1 MDTMKRKHQ
10 GLFPVL
16 NDGGREPSV
25 TVNEISSE
33 ARERA
38 TAYTA
43 RRGYDIV
50 HFLRAVWSIVLQQF
64 LETDL
69 VCFVFF
75 DHSGVQVCEVPVS
88 REEPIPN
95 LLERIAELRPLPSAL
110 CEKTRM
116 NTGLLIGDTSLEVNR
131 TAVLDTFRRIQKD
144 NQPCDCLLVLEGE
157 PPHRLVLVATTT
169 LLSSD
174 QATAVASTVSQVMV
188 EMSAEDN
195 SRTVGDL
202 SLLSEH
208 NQQCLVRWNNFQA
221 PSTNTDSSILDTIR
235 AKALS
240 QPEAT
245 AIHSPDVIMTY
256 HELDT
261 ISNKLAVHL
270 RLLGVRP
277 DILVP
282 FLFQRCHWV
291 IVVQLA
297 VLKAG
302 GAFVPLE
309 PAHPN
314 ARLAE
319 ITKRT
324 NCGFLLTSDANAGR
338 AALLAEKVVC
348 INHSLM
354 SSLPTD
360 FTTYR
365 LVPLSSPSSPAYVLF
380 TSGSTGQPKGCVVDC
395 RAMAQIPNQA
405 VVQSM
410 GLSSSTR
417 VLQFASY
424 TFAIS
429 IFEIY
434 YALSS
439 GATICMPTD
448 HDRINSLATVMD
460 EMKIT
465 WACMTP
471 SLLRTLDPERSPAT
485 LKRVFLGGEPVV
497 KGEFEAWAAIVDLV
511 YVYGA
516 SEVSGAIG
524 FTDHQCD
531 GNDIAYRAFPGMRF
545 WISDA
550 LDYHKLAP
558 VGVTGELILE
568 GPALAQRYLDDVQS
582 TLTAFI
588 DPPLW
593 RQSLGLPTV
602 GAASRMY
609 KTGDLFRYAHDGS
622 VIHVGRKGTQVKI
635 RGKRLDLGEVEFHVS
650 KCCPNVAR
658 VIAETAAPLDA
669 NGVPALVLFL
679 YYSADDAGERN
690 EETTPQTLF
699 AAASERFQSIVQST
713 QTKLEQTLPDHMLPS
728 FYLPLASI
736 PMTVTGKVDR
746 RALRESVQKCTRRE
760 LEAYQPTGVVELVPP
775 ETVLEKALHAVFAQ
789 VLRIDGAT
797 FGVHH
802 SFIRLGG
809 DSLAAMRAV
818 GLLTTK
824 EYNVTVADILGQPTR
839 ASAAASAP
847 PPFSL
852 LAGGHDETVASAA
865 QQCGMSISAIEDC
878 YPCTA
883 LQQGLMISTMRVPGR
898 YIARCVFDLARGLDL
913 ERLKAAWQQT
923 VDANVILR
931 TRIVRRAS
939 GDLIQAVLGR
949 QVSAIQWQS
958 YPTVGAYKM
967 EDAVIP
973 MQPGDALAR
982 FALIGDTFSG
992 WSLGLTLHHAIFDA
1006 HSLGLLLEQTQ
1017 QAYYGASL
1025 DPNLFSP
1032 FIEMVQKQD
1041 GASEREFWTATF
1053 ADIHAPVFPSLPHDR
1068 AVPRASTHLERTIP
1082 LLSRT
1087 GSGITLSNVARL
1099 AWAIVVSA
1107 HTDSEDVVFGV
1118 TVNGRA
1124 TATAGAQD
1132 MTGPT
1137 IATVPFPVRCQKQ
1150 KKVADVLE
1158 AVQSLAISM
1167 MAFEQTGLQKIRQM
1181 SPQAA
1186 AACDFQSQLIFQR
1199 PAALDPSHQDD
1210 APPIMVG
1217 KTALQGLEDF
1227 SVFIDY
1233 VIGLVCTPS
1242 AGNESLHISAYFDR
1256 EILPGYMAERMMGQF
1271 ANVLQQLCAGQHDR
1285 VVGELEL
1292 VSVEDRKLLT
1302 QWNGVCLPVEISR
1315 TLHDVVLQNA
1325 QKEPLMPAVSS
1336 WDRGLTY
1343 RELDV
1348 LSATI
1353 AQTIIMQ
1360 AGVKER
1366 DRVALCFEK
1375 SVWPVL
1381 SMLAVLRAGATAVN
1395 IDPTLPPARISAI
1408 LEVSNPSLILASSEM
1423 GPMMRD
1429 LQTGLPVIEISQT
1442 SVPMTTT
1449 TTEEAAQIQW
1459 PTVQPNDVAFILFT
1473 SGSTGTPKGIVIEH
1487 RHFTT
1492 AFHHHRDALYAHP
1505 GMRALH
1511 FCSYAWDVSLQE
1523 IFFTWVH
1530 GGCLCIPSEEQRL
1543 SNLAGFIR
1551 EHQVNWAIMTP
1562 SASTILRPQSV
1573 PGLETLVLAGEPIP
1587 LELMEL
1593 WSSRLRLLNGY
1604 GPAEAFTCAFNRI
1617 EPGSHHPGLFGPMC
1631 GVVGWVTVPDN
1642 VDRLAAL
1649 GAVGELLIEGPTV
1662 TRGYLDLP
1670 ELSREAFIDAPEWL
1684 RKIRPGVKPGRLFR
1698 SGDLVRVAEGGCFQY
1713 LGRKDTQVKVRGQ
1726 RVVLTDVEHQV
1737 RLHFV
1742 GAQQVV
1748 AEVVQPQGSAAV
1760 MLVAFVYTAPVQG
1773 HEEKTQL
1780 LLREPDENF
1789 LQACAAAVA
1798 RLEGVLPAHMIPTAM
1813 CPLYRV
1819 PYGATSKIDRRQL
1832 RQAAERL
1839 TPEQL
1844 QSYTTGVAD
1853 TCNNVSKDPP
1863 VSAAEKTWQA
1873 LWARVLGVPTQRIG
1887 RDDLFFRL
1895 GGDSLSVIRLL
1906 DLAGQEGLPHLTFQD
1921 VLQNPRLREIAAL
1934 SETRD
1939 SSRGS
1944 DDNDDGPAPFAL
1956 VKDADALLR
1965 VASEQCET
1973 PIETIEDIYPC
1984 TPLQANLIAATVHQR
1999 GAYVRLNAYTLVP
2012 DIDIERL
2019 QQAWAVTA
2027 KCNPILRTRI
2037 FQTPDG
2043 SSYQAVLN
2051 SPLNWSHHETP
2062 DDVFASQPVMGLG
2075 TPLAHLMLSPGHL
2088 HLVIHHALYDGWSLS
2103 LLVAEVDKAY
2113 LGLPLLPAAKF
2124 NNFIAHVE
2132 SSMQSAGAFWK
2143 QELKDSP
2150 SVHFPALPSL
2160 THRPQPRISMSR
2172 IIDLPDN
2179 PTQSNVTVASK
2190 IKLAWAL
2197 VSRAYTNNS
2206 DTVTGFVSS
2215 GRTAPVAGIVKVP
2228 GPTIASVPLRIRLGA
2243 TQRVCEALEAVQA
2256 QFVKQTQYEHLG
2268 LQNISQQSEGGA
2280 AACQFQ
2286 TLIAVE
2292 AKEHEV
2298 QGAGERHT
2306 WFCGEK
2312 VLSDINKFSSHALM
2326 LQCQTRP
2333 GGGAIEVTAT
2343 FDPEVLASEQMHR
2356 VLAQLDH
2363 FLVQIQ
2369 AVSEASATTIA
2380 DLDILS
2386 DEDLQQLLRWNALPL
2401 PPTPW
2406 GCNRCVHDL
2415 VHDACQRRP
2424 AAVAIEAWDGQFT
2437 YQQIDDHVADLA
2449 HRIQTLGVVRPDTFV
2464 GLYMEK
2470 SRWTVV
2476 AQLAVLRAGGAFT
2489 MLEPSQPLQRLREL
2503 CAITQLPLILTTE
2516 DQQEA
2521 VAGLFSLPVLGV
2533 GNTLLKQR
2541 PLCLETGCTR
2551 VKPSNAMYTIA
2562 TSGTTGKPKVAVIE
2576 HGCFIANIQPII
2588 DAVGINAD
2596 SRVLQFAGY
2605 GFDAMLIEHMI
2616 TLLVGGCICIPS
2628 GFDRDNRLAEVITEM
2643 GANWAMLT
2651 ASVIQ
2656 LLTPTNVP
2664 TLTTLVQA
2672 GEPMQQSIVDRWASH
2687 VRLMNAYGPSECTIL
2702 SCVQNCIPPGA
2713 APYDIGYATGGV
2725 TWVVDPDTLDPVPIG
2740 AEGELII
2747 EGDIVGRG
2755 YLNDLER
2762 TAAAFI
2768 PCPHWLADLRRSSNA
2783 NGTEPG
2789 PGTQLHRVYRT
2800 GDLVRYTPRGSIA
2813 YIRRKDSQ
2821 IKLRGQRLELTEV
2834 EHHVQQTFPGA
2845 LQVVAAVSTLGGTGN
2860 AVLFALVLCAP
2871 DAAQRSA
2878 ATDTDRTDIL
2888 LPASNP
2894 DFHKAVE
2901 TTELA
2906 LVERVPAYMVPSIF
2920 IPLSRVP
2927 RDNNGKVDRR
2937 LINARLSS
2945 LSRKEADGYSPS
2957 SSAASTIVAPQN
2969 KLQHD
2974 IRAIWAGVL
2983 GMADEDIGIHNSF
2996 FRIGGDS
3003 ITSMQVVARCRSAG
3017 IDITMRDVF
3026 KHRTISQLA
3035 LHATRKDDGEKRALP
3050 SEEEADVGLDH
3061 AVSLS
3066 PIQQMYFDY
3075 ALENPNHFSQSVFLH
3090 LEGPGVG
3097 GAESMARA
3105 LAVIVETHP
3114 MLRARFEKSSDGT
3127 WRQRVTGNADQ
3138 SNYRYYHHGVTSQE
3152 QIKSIC
3158 SASQQALDIRHG
3170 PLLII
3175 DQFERDDATKW
3186 LFLVAHHLVIDL
3198 VSWRVVLADLEQ
3210 LLTTGERPKVP
3221 PTSFLR
3227 WCQLQADY
3235 AARLSAPHQV
3245 EEDQETD
3252 ISAYWGKG
3260 VTRNTHRDVDRYA
3273 LILDKQ
3279 TSELLLT
3286 KANIALNT
3294 QPVEIVQ
3301 AALLHSFVHLFP
3313 DRPAPIIFSEG
3324 HGREPW
3330 DATID
3335 ITRTVGWFTTICPA
3349 QVSLDAS
3356 EDFVTA
3362 LRRTKDARRR
3372 SPANGW
3378 EHFTARYLHPQ
3389 GPKTMKGMEIL
3400 FNYQGRYQQLER
3412 PDAMLKID
3420 MANQFTAGDVAP
3432 DMQRFAPIE
3441 VSAQVAD
3448 DCLRVEFQFNRH
3460 MRHQDRL
3467 YQWGPVCE
3475 RSLRQAAAQ
3484 LTGMSGHIQT
3494 VSDFPL
3500 GSSHVT
3506 SDLLDETLRTMR
3518 TRLANGRQLI
3528 VQDVYPCTPI
3538 QQGMLMGY
3546 TRTPWHYEQVLTWRV
3561 VGASLRDVARLQA
3574 AWQHVVNAHPALR
3587 TVFLQTSDGHIEQLV
3602 LQDYTPVVRIHQDS
3616 SHQSHAPEPE
3626 PVSLDALKPLHELH
3640 VHTSSTSGDVVLR
3653 LHINHALVD
3662 GTSTKILR
3670 RDLVCAYEGQ
3680 PLPTMML
3687 ESQSYRDY
3695 VEYMLTQAASLKSH
3709 QYWQSH
3715 LQGALP
3721 CLVPSLQGHD
3731 GSNDLPQRVSTIR
3744 SFTMELGPTE
3754 ALDTF
3759 CEVHELALT
3768 VLFHVAWALVV
3779 KQYTASEDVCFGYI
3793 ASARHA
3799 PVQGIDDMVG
3809 PLINMLVGRIDMPAG
3824 MTLLSVLQQYNRTY
3838 LHSLEHQH
3846 QPLAEALNAIGSTS
3860 GKLFNT
3866 LLTVQYQQDPR
3877 KDAAGDPSG
3886 IVLLDEDMEDKSEYP
3901 VTLNVAVFPDRVELL
3916 FSHHTAHMSDWYAAR
3931 MARCFRH
3938 ALAEVLT
3945 HPSLPVGEIQVV
3957 DDSQRQQILQ
3967 RNEPLADPVNTCVHH
3982 IIHQRCL
3989 DFPASAAVCSWDGE
4003 FTYEELDTVSS
4014 ALAEELIDYSIG
4026 VDMTIPVLLE
4036 KSRWVPV
4043 AVLGILKTGASFVLM
4058 DASHPEARLRGLCED
4073 VQAPLILASRGTFSK
4088 ASNLAPHVVC
4098 LGERLLG
4105 EIACPHPAR
4114 WTRVPVCASNAA
4126 YTVFTS
4132 GSTGK
4137 PKGAILDHSCLAT
4150 AAKHLHS
4157 CMYMNSASRVLQFS
4171 SHAWDIAVADI
4182 VLTLLAGGCV
4192 CIPSEEERTGDI
4204 AAAVNRM
4211 RVNWAILTPT
4221 VSRLVKPGDLKHL
4234 QTLVLAGEPLSPS
4247 DLAIWHDKVQL
4258 ISAYGPAEC
4267 CPISTVS
4274 EPLTASSNP
4283 RDIGRPPANVAW
4295 IVDRDNHARLVPE
4308 GVVGELLLEGP
4319 TVGRGYVNNAQQ
4331 TAAAFID
4338 PPLWLRGLRHGQSS
4352 TRLYKTG
4359 DLARF
4364 TPDGRL
4370 IFVGRKDNQI
4380 KIRGQRLELG
4390 EVEAQAGIAFL
4401 NRDVT
4406 VELVGQADDAFLVAF
4421 VHPMADDHE
4430 SPAAGTG
4437 SLLRQPHSQQ
4447 FQESVRAAISTLRE
4461 ALPSYMVP
4469 TAFLPLA
4476 WVPKS
4481 PTGKTD
4487 RKRLIELAASLSQ
4500 SELDVYSGTNAT
4512 RRTPSTPLEA
4522 QLQDLVARVLKR
4534 SPGSIALD
4542 EDLFHIGLDSLRA
4555 MTLASLAAKEGL
4567 KLLALTIFQHPRL
4580 SQLAAVLEEG
4590 ARAAAV
4596 SSTTS
4601 SSPQSTPN
4609 PLLDS
4614 VDDLCT
4620 KWKIDR
4626 SQVADVLPTTFYQRG
4641 SLDCQHLAHMVL
4653 TFSQPVDLA
4662 RLQSVVV
4669 AAIRHYDILRTV
4681 FVPFENTTVQLI
4693 LHKMSLPTVEIQ
4705 TDKDLQSTVQSLCQ
4719 QDIQTPIPPGHPVT
4733 RLFFVISR
4741 KQEDNH
4747 LAMILRLHHAQYDGV
4762 SIRRIH
4768 NYITAAYEDPTHPPL
4783 TTAGYADFLNAR
4795 RHHQHAS
4802 TFQFWRDLLHGST
4815 MTCLAPGGGHISTTT
4830 HRHRM
4835 DLLVTSA
4842 REIPRPRLQPGLTMA
4857 TYLKAAWA
4865 LVLAAQTHTH
4875 DLVFAQLV
4883 SGRNLPV
4890 PDIDRIVGPCINYIP
4905 VRVTLQPT
4913 WTCSE
4918 LLRNVQA
4925 QHIRTMAHDAVDFD
4939 ELVARSTAWPAGT
4952 EIGTGVHFL
4961 HGDRFWD
4968 EVRAVDGVEC
4978 RSQHIDFKLL
4988 QTYPMLTC
4996 TGSPDAEEATGRS
5009 VLGVALTSAVFGQE
5023 VADRVFEVFLGML
5036 DYLTTTPERLV
5047 AEVIA

>member
-1 MDTMKRKHQ
+1 MKRKHQ

-16 NDGGREPSV
+16 NDGGRELSV

-38 TAYTA
+38 LAYTESM
-43 RRGYDIV
+43 GCDIV

-69 VCFVFF
+69 VCFAFS
-75 DHSGVQVCEVPVS
+75 DNSGVQVCGVPVS
-88 REEPIPN
+88 REESIQD
-95 LLERIAELRPLPSAL
+95 LLGRIAQLEPLQSAL
-110 CEKTRM
+110 CEETKM
-116 NTGLLIGDTSLEVNR
+116 NTGLLIADTSVEFNP
-131 TAVLDTFRRIQKD
+131 TAVLGTFRRIQKE
-144 NQPCDCLLVLEGE
+144 NQSCECLLVLEGE
-157 PPHRLVLVATTT
+157 PGGAHRLVLVATTAV
-169 LLSSD
+169 LSRD
-174 QATAVASTVSQVMV
+174 QATTVASTVSQVMV
-188 EMSAEDN
+188 EMLADD

-208 NQQCLVRWNNFQA
+208 NQQCLVRWNNSEA
-221 PSTNTDSSILDTIR
+221 PTNTDSSILDTIR
-235 AKALS
+235 AMAIS

-245 AIHSPDVIMTY
+245 AIYSPDGIMTY
-256 HELDT
+256 NELDT
-261 ISNKLAVHL
+261 MSNKLAVHL

-282 FLFQRCHWV
+282 FIFQRCHWV

-319 ITKRT
+319 IIKRT
-324 NCGFLLTSDANAGR
+324 NCGFLLTSDANADR
-338 AALLAEKVVC
+338 AALLAKTVVC

-354 SSLPTD
+354 SSLPTH
-360 FTTYR
+360 FISHR
-365 LVPLSSPSSPAYVLF
+365 LVPLSSSPSSAYVLF
-380 TSGSTGQPKGCVVDC
+380 TSGSTGQPKGCVVDY
-395 RAMAQIPNQA
+395 RAMAQIPKQA

-410 GLSSSTR
+410 GLSPSTR

-439 GATICMPTD
+439 GATICMPSD
-448 HDRINSLATVMD
+448 HDRINNLATVME

-471 SLLRTLDPERSPAT
+471 SLLRTLDPENSPAT

-497 KGEFEAWAAIVDLV
+497 KGEFEAWAAVVDLV

-516 SEVSGAIG
+516 SEVAGAIG
-524 FTDHQCD
+524 FTNHQCD
-531 GNDIAYRAFPGMRF
+531 GNEIAYRAFPGMRF
-545 WISDA
+545 WIADA

-568 GPALAQRYLDDVQS
+568 GPALAQKYLDDVQS
-582 TLTAFI
+582 TLSAFI
-588 DPPLW
+588 DPPVW
-593 RQSLGLPTV
+593 RQFTGLPAV
-602 GAASRMY
+602 SAARMY

-635 RGKRLDLGEVEFHVS
+635 RGKRLDLGEVEFHVN
-650 KCCPNVAR
+650 KCCPDVAR

-669 NGVPALVLFL
+669 NRVPALVLFL
-679 YYSADDAGERN
+679 YSADYAGERI
-690 EETTPQTLF
+690 EETSQTLF
-699 AAASERFQSIVQST
+699 ADASERFQSVAQST
-713 QTKLEQTLPDHMLPS
+713 QTKLEHILPDHMLPS

-760 LEAYQPTGVVELVPP
+760 LEAYQLAGIVELVPP
-775 ETVLEKALHAVFAQ
+775 ETVLEKVLHAVFAQ
-789 VLRIDGAT
+789 VLQVDGAT

-818 GLLTTK
+818 GLLTTR
-824 EYNVTVADILGQPTR
+824 EYNVRVADILSRPTVSELAQYLTNTER
-839 ASAAASAP
+839 PQRPSAVAPP

-852 LAGGHDETVASAA
+852 LAGDQDETIASAA
-865 QQCGMSISAIEDC
+865 LQCGMSISAIEDS

-898 YIARCVFDLARGLDL
+898 YIAQCLFDLSRGIDL

-923 VDANVILR
+923 VDANVMLR
-931 TRIVRRAS
+931 TRIVRTAS
-939 GDLIQAVLGR
+939 GNLIQAVLGK
-949 QVSAIQWQS
+949 QVSTIQWQS
-958 YPTVGAYKM
+958 YPSVEAYRK
-967 EDAVIP
+967 DDGVVS
-973 MQPGDALAR
+973 MQIGDALTR
-982 FALIGDTFSG
+982 FGLIGDNFSG
-992 WSLGLTLHHAIFDA
+992 LLLGLTLHHAIFDA

-1017 QAYYGASL
+1017 QAYYGANL
-1025 DPNLFSP
+1025 ERNLFSP
-1032 FIEMVQKQD
+1032 FIETIQEQD
-1041 GASEREFWTATF
+1041 GCAEREFWTATF
-1053 ADIHAPVFPSLPHDR
+1053 ADIHAPAFPSLQHER

-1082 LLSRT
+1082 LPSQT
-1087 GSGITLSNVARL
+1087 GSCITLSNVARL
-1099 AWAIVVSA
+1099 AWGIVVSA

-1132 MTGPT
+1132 ITGPT
-1137 IATVPFPVRCQKQ
+1137 IATVPFPVRCQK
-1150 KKVADVLE
+1150 KDTVADVLE
-1158 AVQSLAISM
+1158 AVQSLTIRM
-1167 MAFEQTGLQKIRQM
+1167 MAFEQTGLQNIRQT
-1181 SPQAA
+1181 SPRAA
-1186 AACDFQSQLIFQR
+1186 AACDFQSQLIFQQ
-1199 PAALDPSHQDD
+1199 PALAPSHQDD
-1210 APPIMVG
+1210 APIMVG
-1217 KTALQGLEDF
+1217 KTALHGLEDF

-1242 AGNESLHISAYFDR
+1242 AGNEWLHISAYFDR
-1256 EILPGYMAERMMGQF
+1256 DILPGYMAERMVGQF
-1271 ANVLQQLCAGQHDR
+1271 ANVLQQLCAGQNGR
-1285 VVGELEL
+1285 VGELQL
-1292 VSVEDRKLLT
+1292 VSVEDTKLLT
-1302 QWNGVCLPVEISR
+1302 QWNGVCLPVEIPH
-1315 TLHDVVLQNA
+1315 TLHDMILQNA

-1343 RELDV
+1343 QELDV
-1348 LSATI
+1348 LSATV
-1353 AQTIIMQ
+1353 AQSIMQ

-1381 SMLAVLRAGATAVN
+1381 SMLAALRAGTTAVN
-1395 IDPTLPPARISAI
+1395 IDPTLPPARMSAI
-1408 LEVSNPSLILASSEM
+1408 LEVSKPSLILASSAM
-1423 GPMMRD
+1423 CTVMRR
-1429 LQTGLPVIEISQT
+1429 LQTGLPVVEISQT
-1442 SVPMTTT
+1442 SVPATTT
-1449 TTEEAAQIQW
+1449 KEAAQVQW

-1492 AFHHHRDALYAHP
+1492 AFHHHRDSLYAHP

-1530 GGCLCIPSEEQRL
+1530 GGCLCIPSETQRM

-1551 EHQVNWAIMTP
+1551 EHRVNWAIMTP
-1562 SASTILRPQSV
+1562 SASTVLSPQSV

-1604 GPAEAFTCAFNRI
+1604 GPAEAFTCAFNHI
-1617 EPGSHHPGLFGPMC
+1617 EPGIHHPGLFGPMC

-1662 TRGYLDLP
+1662 TRGYLDIP
-1670 ELSREAFIDAPEWL
+1670 ESSREAFVDAPEWL
-1684 RKIRPGVKPGRLFR
+1684 RNIRPGVKPGRLFR

-1713 LGRKDTQVKVRGQ
+1713 VGRKDTQVKVRGQ
-1726 RVVLTDVEHQV
+1726 RVVLTDIEHQI

-1748 AEVVQPQGSAAV
+1748 AEVIQPRGSAAV
-1760 MLVAFVYTAPVQG
+1760 MLVAFVYRGPVKG
-1773 HEEKTQL
+1773 HEETQL
-1780 LLREPDENF
+1780 LLQEPDEAF
-1789 LQACAAAVA
+1789 LQASGAAVA
-1798 RLEGVLPAHMIPTAM
+1798 RLEGVLPAHMIPMAM
-1813 CPLYRV
+1813 CPIYRV

-1839 TPEQL
+1839 TPDQL
-1844 QSYTTGVAD
+1844 QSYTTVSD
-1853 TCNNVSKDPP
+1853 SCDVSKEPP
-1863 VSAAEKTWQA
+1863 VSTAEKTWQA
-1873 LWARVLGVPTQRIG
+1873 LWARVLGVPVERIG

-1921 VLQNPRLREIAAL
+1921 VLQNPRLRDIATL
-1934 SETRD
+1934 SPTSD
-1939 SSRGS
+1939 SRGS
-1944 DDNDDGPAPFAL
+1944 DDGPAPFAL
-1956 VKDADALLR
+1956 VKDANTLLR
-1965 VASEQCET
+1965 LASEQCET
-1973 PIETIEDIYPC
+1973 PIEAIEDIYPC

-1999 GAYVRLNAYTLVP
+1999 GAYVRLDAYTLVH
-2012 DIDIERL
+2012 DVNINRL

-2027 KCNPILRTRI
+2027 KRNPILRTRI
-2037 FQTPDG
+2037 FQTTDG
-2043 SSYQAVLN
+2043 SSYQAVVS
-2051 SPLNWSHHETP
+2051 SPLNWSHHETL
-2062 DDVFASQPVMGLG
+2062 DGVFASQPVIGLG
-2075 TPLAHLMLSPGHL
+2075 TPLVHLMLSPGHL
-2088 HLVIHHALYDGWSLS
+2088 HLLIHHALYDAWSLP
-2103 LLVAEVDKAY
+2103 LLFAEVDSAY
-2113 LGLPLLPAAKF
+2113 LGLPTQPAAKF

-2143 QELKDSP
+2143 QELKDTP
-2150 SVHFPALPSL
+2150 SIHFPTLPSL
-2160 THRPQPRISMSR
+2160 THRPQPHTSMSK
-2172 IIDLPDN
+2172 IIDLPNN

-2206 DTVTGFVSS
+2206 DTVTGLISS

-2228 GPTIASVPLRIRLGA
+2228 GPTIASVPLRIRLDA
-2243 TQRVCEALEAVQA
+2243 TQPVCEALEAVQA
-2256 QFVKQTQYEHLG
+2256 QLVRQTQYEHLG
-2268 LQNISQQSEGGA
+2268 LQKISQQSEGGA

-2292 AKEHEV
+2292 AKEGAV
-2298 QGAGERHT
+2298 QRAGQRHT
-2306 WFCGEK
+2306 WFCVEK
-2312 VLSDINKFSSHALM
+2312 VLSDVNQFSSHALM
-2326 LQCQTRP
+2326 LQCQTHL
-2333 GGGAIEVTAT
+2333 GGGAVEVTAT
-2343 FDPEVLASEQMHR
+2343 FDPDVLAPEQMHR
-2356 VLAQLDH
+2356 VLAQLEH

-2369 AVSEASATTIA
+2369 AVPEASATTIA

-2386 DEDLQQLLRWNALPL
+2386 GGDLQQLLRWNALPL

-2406 GCNRCVHDL
+2406 GRNCCVHDL
-2415 VHDACQRRP
+2415 VRDACQRHP

-2437 YQQIDDHVADLA
+2437 YKQFDDHVADLA
-2449 HRIQTLGVVRPDTFV
+2449 SRIQALGVVHPDIFV
-2464 GLYMEK
+2464 GLYFEK

-2489 MLEPSQPLQRLREL
+2489 MLEPSQPLQRLREI
-2503 CAITQLPLILTTE
+2503 CATVQPRLILASE
-2516 DQQEA
+2516 DKQEA
-2521 VAGLFSLPVLGV
+2521 VAGLLSLPVLGV
-2533 GNTLLKQR
+2533 GNTRLEQR
-2541 PLCLETGCTR
+2541 SLCLETGCTR

-2576 HGCFIANIQPII
+2576 HRCFIANIQPII

-2596 SRVLQFAGY
+2596 RRVLQFAGY

-2628 GFDRDNRLAEVITEM
+2628 RFDRDNRLAEVITEM
-2643 GANWAMLT
+2643 GVNWAMLT

-2672 GEPMQQSIVDRWASH
+2672 GEPMQQGIVDRWASH
-2687 VRLMNAYGPSECTIL
+2687 IRLMNAYGPSECTIL

-2713 APYDIGYATGGV
+2713 APNDIGYATGGV

-2747 EGDIVGRG
+2747 EGGIVGRG
-2755 YLNDLER
+2755 YLNDPER

-2768 PCPHWLADLRRSSNA
+2768 PCPRWLADLRRSNG
-2783 NGTEPG
+2783 NGT
-2789 PGTQLHRVYRT
+2789 GTTHETQQHRVYRT
-2800 GDLVRYTPRGSIA
+2800 GDLVKYTPRGSIV

-2821 IKLRGQRLELTEV
+2821 IKLRGQRLELMEV
-2834 EHHVQQTFPGA
+2834 EHHVQQSFPGA
-2845 LQVVAAVSTLGGTGN
+2845 LQVVAAVSALGTGN
-2860 AVLFALVLCAP
+2860 AVLIALVLCASN
-2871 DAAQRSA
+2871 AAQRSA
-2878 ATDTDRTDIL
+2878 ATDTDSTDIL
-2888 LPASNP
+2888 LHASNP
-2894 DFHKAVE
+2894 EFRKGVQ

-2920 IPLSRVP
+2920 IPLSRIP

-2937 LINARLSS
+2937 QVNARLSS
-2945 LSRKEADGYSPS
+2945 LSRSEADAYSHS
-2957 SSAASTIVAPQN
+2957 SPAAGAIVAPQN

-2974 IRAIWAGVL
+2974 IRKIWAGVL
-2983 GMADEDIGIHNSF
+2983 GMDDEDIGIHNSF

-3003 ITSMQVVARCRSAG
+3003 ITSMQVVSQCKSAG
-3017 IDITMRDVF
+3017 IGITMQDVF

-3035 LHATRKDDGEKRALP
+3035 LHATRTDKGESRVVP
-3050 SEEEADVGLDH
+3050 GEEPVDGLDH

-3075 ALENPNHFSQSVFLH
+3075 ALEDPNHFSQSVFLR
-3090 LEGPGVG
+3090 LDGAGV

-3127 WRQRVTGNADQ
+3127 WRQRVKGDADQ
-3138 SNYRYYHHGVTSQE
+3138 TNYRYHHHGVRSQV

-3158 SASQQALDIRHG
+3158 SASQQALEIRHG
-3170 PLLII
+3170 PLLIA
-3175 DQFERDDATKW
+3175 DQFEREDGTEW
-3186 LFLVAHHLVIDL
+3186 IFLVAHHLVIDL

-3210 LLTTGERPKVP
+3210 LLTTGKRPKVP

-3235 AARLSAPHQV
+3235 AARLSAPQS
-3245 EEDQETD
+3245 EDQETD
-3252 ISAYWGKG
+3252 ISAYWGK
-3260 VTRNTHRDVDRYA
+3260 VVASNTHRDVDRYA

-3279 TSELLLT
+3279 TSELLLSN
-3286 KANIALNT
+3286 ANIALNT

-3301 AALLHSFVHLFP
+3301 AAVLHSFVHLFP
-3313 DRPAPIIFSEG
+3313 DRPAPVIFSEG

-3330 DATID
+3330 DATTD
-3335 ITRTVGWFTTICPA
+3335 ITRTVGWFTIICPA
-3349 QVSLDAS
+3349 QVSLNAS
-3356 EDFVTA
+3356 ENFVTA

-3372 SPANGW
+3372 LPANGW

-3389 GPKTMKGMEIL
+3389 GPKTMKAMEIL

-3412 PDAMLKID
+3412 PDAVLKID
-3420 MANQFTAGDVAP
+3420 MANQFTAGDVTP

-3448 DCLRVEFQFNRH
+3448 DCLRLEFQFNRH

-3467 YQWGPVCE
+3467 YQWGATC
-3475 RSLRQAAAQ
+3475 
-3484 LTGMSGHIQT
+3484 IQT
-3494 VSDFPL
+3494 ASDFPL

-3506 SDLLDETLRTMR
+3506 SDLLDETLRTIR
-3518 TRLANGRQLI
+3518 RKLANGRQLV

-3546 TRTPWHYEQVLTWRV
+3546 TRTSWHYEQVLTWRV
-3561 VGASLRDVARLQA
+3561 VGASPWDVARLQA
-3574 AWQHVVNAHPALR
+3574 AWQQVVNAHPALR
-3587 TVFLQTSDGHIEQLV
+3587 TVFLQASEGHIEQLV
-3602 LQDYTPVVRIHQDS
+3602 LQDYTPVVRIHKDYN
-3616 SHQSHAPEPE
+3616 QSHAPEPE
-3626 PVSLDALKPLHELH
+3626 PVSMDALRPLHELH
-3640 VHTSSTSGDVVLR
+3640 IHTSSTSSTSGDVVLR

-3670 RDLVCAYEGQ
+3670 RDFVCAYGGQ
-3680 PLPTMML
+3680 PLPTIMS
-3687 ESQSYRDY
+3687 EPHVSYRDY
-3695 VEYMLTQAASLKSH
+3695 VEYVHTQAASSKSH

-3721 CLVPSLQGHD
+3721 CLLPSVQDHD
-3731 GSNDLPQRVSTIR
+3731 SNDLPQSASTIR

-3759 CEVHELALT
+3759 CETHELALT
-3768 VLFHVAWALVV
+3768 VLFHVAWALVI
-3779 KQYTASEDVCFGYI
+3779 KQYTAFEDVCFGYI
-3793 ASARHA
+3793 VSGRHA

-3809 PLINMLVGRIDMPAG
+3809 PLINMLVGRINMPVG
-3824 MTLLSVLQQYNRTY
+3824 TTLLSVLQQYNRTY
-3838 LHSLEHQH
+3838 LHSLEYQY
-3846 QPLAEALNAIGSTS
+3846 QPLMEALNAIGSTS
-3860 GKLFNT
+3860 GDLFNT
-3866 LLTVQYQQDPR
+3866 LLTVQYQQDPQ
-3877 KDAAGDPSG
+3877 KDAVGDSSG
-3886 IVLLDEDMEDKSEYP
+3886 MVLVDEDMEDKSEYP

-3916 FSHHTAHMSDWYAAR
+3916 FSHHTAHMSDWYAVQ
-3931 MARCFRH
+3931 MAQCFRH
-3938 ALAEVLT
+3938 ALAEVLAN
-3945 HPSLPVGEIQVV
+3945 PSLPIGEMRVV
-3957 DDSQRQQILQ
+3957 DDSQQRKIQQ
-3967 RNEPLADPVNTCVHH
+3967 RNESLADPVNTCVHH
-3982 IIHQRCL
+3982 SIHQRCL
-3989 DFPASAAVCSWDGE
+3989 HFPASPAVCAWDGE
-4003 FTYEELDTVSS
+4003 LTYEELDTLSS
-4014 ALAEELIDYSIG
+4014 ALAEELIDYNIG
-4026 VDMTIPVLLE
+4026 VDMTVPVLLE

-4043 AVLGILKTGASFVLM
+4043 AVVGVLKAGASFVLM
-4058 DASHPEARLRGLCED
+4058 DASHPGARLRGLCD
-4073 VQAPLILASRGTFSK
+4073 DIQAPLILASRGTFSK
-4088 ASNLAPHVVC
+4088 ATNLAPHVVC

-4105 EIACPHPAR
+4105 EIAYPPPAR

-4137 PKGAILDHSCLAT
+4137 PKGAIVDHSCLAT

-4157 CMYMNSASRVLQFS
+4157 YLHMNSASRVLQFS
-4171 SHAWDIAVADI
+4171 SHAWDIAVGDI

-4192 CIPSEEERTGDI
+4192 CIPSEDERTGDI
-4204 AAAVNRM
+4204 AAAANRM
-4211 RVNWAILTPT
+4211 GVNWALLTPT
-4221 VSRLVKPGDLKHL
+4221 VSRLVKPRDMKHL
-4234 QTLVLAGEPLSPS
+4234 QTLVLAGEPISPS
-4247 DLAIWHDKVQL
+4247 DLAIWHDKVRL
-4258 ISAYGPAEC
+4258 IAAYGPAEC

-4274 EPLTASSNP
+4274 DPLTASSNP
-4283 RDIGRPPANVAW
+4283 RDIGRPAANVAW
-4295 IVDRDNHARLVPE
+4295 IVDRDNQTRLVPE

-4319 TVGRGYVNNAQQ
+4319 TVGRGYVNNAKQ

-4338 PPLWLRGLRHGQSS
+4338 PPLWLLGLRNGQPS

-4364 TPDGRL
+4364 TKDGCL

-4380 KIRGQRLELG
+4380 KIRGQRVELG
-4390 EVEAQAGIAFL
+4390 EVEGQAGIAFS
-4401 NRDVT
+4401 NMDVT
-4406 VELVGQADDAFLVAF
+4406 IELVGHADDALLVAF
-4421 VHPMADDHE
+4421 VHPMADHE
-4430 SPAAGTG
+4430 SPAGTG
-4437 SLLRQPHSQQ
+4437 SSLLQPHSQQ
-4447 FQESVRAAISTLRE
+4447 FQESVRAAISTLHA

-4476 WVPKS
+4476 WVPKL
-4481 PTGKTD
+4481 PTGKID
-4487 RKRLIELAASLSQ
+4487 RKKLRELAASLSQ
-4500 SELDVYSGTNAT
+4500 SELDVYSGINAT
-4512 RRTPSTPLEA
+4512 RRTPSTHLEA

-4542 EDLFHIGLDSLRA
+4542 ENLFHVGLDSLRA

-4567 KLLALTIFQHPRL
+4567 KILALTIFQHPRL
-4580 SQLAAVLEEG
+4580 SQLATVLEEG
-4590 ARAAAV
+4590 ARAAD
-4596 SSTTS
+4596 STTS

-4614 VDDLCT
+4614 VDELCT

-4626 SQVADVLPTTFYQRG
+4626 SQVADVLPTTYYQRG
-4641 SLDCQHLAHMVL
+4641 SLDSEHSAHMVL
-4653 TFSQPVDLA
+4653 TFSQPVDQA

-4669 AAIRHYDILRTV
+4669 AAIHHYDILRTV

-4693 LHKMSLPTVEIQ
+4693 LHKIDLPIVEIQ
-4705 TDKDLQSTVQSLCQ
+4705 AERDLQSTVQSICQ
-4719 QDIQTPIPPGHPVT
+4719 QDIQTPIPPGHPMT
-4733 RLFFVISR
+4733 RLFFISR
-4741 KQEDNH
+4741 KQDNH
-4747 LAMILRLHHAQYDGV
+4747 LSMILRLNHAQYDGV

-4768 NYITAAYEDPTHPPL
+4768 NYITAAYEDATHPPL
-4783 TTAGYADFLNAR
+4783 TAAGYADFLNAR
-4795 RHHQHAS
+4795 RDHVHAS

-4815 MTCLAPGGGHISTTT
+4815 MTRLAPASSCHISTTT

-4842 REIPRPRLQPGLTMA
+4842 REIPRPHLNPGLTMA

-4865 LVLAAQTHTH
+4865 LVLAAKAHTQ
-4875 DLVFAQLV
+4875 DLVFAQLI

-4913 WTCSE
+4913 WTGSE
-4918 LLRNVQA
+4918 LLHQVQA
-4925 QHIRTMAHDAVDFD
+4925 QHIRTMAHDVVDMD
-4939 ELVARSTAWPAGT
+4939 ELVARSTSWPPGT

-4968 EVRAVDGVEC
+4968 EVRTVDGVEC

-4996 TGSPDAEEATGRS
+4996 TGSPDAEETGPPS

-5023 VADRVFEVFLGML
+5023 VADHVFDVFLGML
-5036 DYLTTTPERLV
+5036 DCLTTTPEKLV

>member
-38 TAYTA
+38 IAYTA

-50 HFLRAVWSIVLQQF
+50 HFLRTVWSIVLQQF

-88 REEPIPN
+88 REESIPN

-110 CEKTRM
+110 CEETRM
-116 NTGLLIGDTSLEVNR
+116 NTGLLIGDTSLDVNP

-157 PPHRLVLVATTT
+157 PPHRLALVATTT

-208 NQQCLVRWNNFQA
+208 DQQCLVRWNNFQA
-221 PSTNTDSSILDTIR
+221 PPTNTDGSILDTIR

-434 YALSS
+434 YALGS

-824 EYNVTVADILGQPTR
+824 EYNVTVADILGQPTVSKLAQYLRNTERPQR

-1017 QAYYGASL
+1017 QAYYGANL

-1032 FIEMVQKQD
+1032 FIETVQKQD

-1199 PAALDPSHQDD
+1199 PAALDPSHQHD

-1217 KTALQGLEDF
+1217 KTALHGLEDF

-1233 VIGLVCTPS
+1233 VIG
-1242 AGNESLHISAYFDR
+1242 AYFDGD
-1256 EILPGYMAERMMGQF
+1256 ILPGYMAERMMGQF

-1292 VSVEDRKLLT
+1292 
-1302 QWNGVCLPVEISR
+1302 
-1315 TLHDVVLQNA
+1315 NA

-1353 AQTIIMQ
+1353 AQTIIMP

-1395 IDPTLPPARISAI
+1395 IDPTLPPARMSAI
-1408 LEVSNPSLILASSEM
+1408 LE
-1423 GPMMRD
+1423 
-1429 LQTGLPVIEISQT
+1429 TGLPVIEISQT

-1492 AFHHHRDALYAHP
+1492 AFHHHRDAL
-1505 GMRALH
+1505 
-1511 FCSYAWDVSLQE
+1511 LQE

-1587 LELMEL
+1587 VELMEL

-1642 VDRLAAL
+1642 ADRLAAL

-1670 ELSREAFIDAPEWL
+1670 ELSGEAFIDAPEWL
-1684 RKIRPGVKPGRLFR
+1684 RKIRPG
-1698 SGDLVRVAEGGCFQY
+1698 Y
-1713 LGRKDTQVKVRGQ
+1713 LGRKDTQVK
-1726 RVVLTDVEHQV
+1726 
-1737 RLHFV
+1737 
-1742 GAQQVV
+1742 QVV

-1844 QSYTTGVAD
+1844 QAYTTGVAD
-1853 TCNNVSKDPP
+1853 NCKNVSKEPP
-1863 VSAAEKTWQA
+1863 VSAAEKKWQA

-1965 VASEQCET
+1965 VAT
-1973 PIETIEDIYPC
+1973 
-1984 TPLQANLIAATVHQR
+1984 NLIAATVHQR
-1999 GAYVRLNAYTLVP
+1999 GAY
-2012 DIDIERL
+2012 
-2019 QQAWAVTA
+2019 QAWAVTA

-2051 SPLNWSHHETP
+2051 SPLNWSRHETL

-2113 LGLPLLPAAKF
+2113 LGLPLPPAAKF

-2132 SSMQSAGAFWK
+2132 SSMQ
-2143 QELKDSP
+2143 
-2150 SVHFPALPSL
+2150 
-2160 THRPQPRISMSR
+2160 

-2228 GPTIASVPLRIRLGA
+2228 GPTIASVPLRIRLSA
-2243 TQRVCEALEAVQA
+2243 TQR
-2256 QFVKQTQYEHLG
+2256 YEHLG

-2312 VLSDINKFSSHALM
+2312 
-2326 LQCQTRP
+2326 TRP

-2464 GLYMEK
+2464 GLYIEK

-2476 AQLAVLRAGGAFT
+2476 AQLA
-2489 MLEPSQPLQRLREL
+2489 PLQRLREL
-2503 CAITQLPLILTTE
+2503 CAITKLPLILTTE

-2521 VAGLFSLPVLGV
+2521 VAGLFSLP
-2533 GNTLLKQR
+2533 
-2541 PLCLETGCTR
+2541 TGCTR

-2588 DAVGINAD
+2588 DAVGINAN

-2616 TLLVGGCICIPS
+2616 TLL
-2628 GFDRDNRLAEVITEM
+2628 VITEM

-2672 GEPMQQSIVDRWASH
+2672 GEPMQQGIVDRWASH
-2687 VRLMNAYGPSECTIL
+2687 
-2702 SCVQNCIPPGA
+2702 NCIPPGA

-2800 GDLVRYTPRGSIA
+2800 GDL
-2813 YIRRKDSQ
+2813 

-2845 LQVVAAVSTLGGTGN
+2845 LQVVAAVSTLG
-2860 AVLFALVLCAP
+2860 
-2871 DAAQRSA
+2871 A

-2969 KLQHD
+2969 RLQHD

-3003 ITSMQVVARCRSAG
+3003 ITSMQ
-3017 IDITMRDVF
+3017 
-3026 KHRTISQLA
+3026 HRTISQLA

-3061 AVSLS
+3061 A
-3066 PIQQMYFDY
+3066 
-3075 ALENPNHFSQSVFLH
+3075 SVFLH

-3152 QIKSIC
+3152 QITSIC

-3175 DQFERDDATKW
+3175 DQFERDDATTW

-3441 VSAQVAD
+3441 
-3448 DCLRVEFQFNRH
+3448 
-3460 MRHQDRL
+3460 DRL

-3731 GSNDLPQRVSTIR
+3731 GSNDLPQSVSTIR

-3860 GKLFNT
+3860 GELFNT

-4114 WTRVPVCASNAA
+4114 WSRVPVCASNAA

-4150 AAKHLHS
+4150 AAKHLQS

-4204 AAAVNRM
+4204 AAAANRM

-4221 VSRLVKPGDLKHL
+4221 VSRLVKPGALKHL

-4247 DLAIWHDKVQL
+4247 DLAIWHDKVRL

-4653 TFSQPVDLA
+4653 TFSQPVDVA

-4705 TDKDLQSTVQSLCQ
+4705 TDKDLQSTVQSICQ

-4741 KQEDNH
+4741 KQDDNH

-4768 NYITAAYEDPTHPPL
+4768 NYITAAYEEPTHPPL

-4815 MTCLAPGGGHISTTT
+4815 MTCLASGGGHISTTT

-4968 EVRAVDGVEC
+4968 EVRTVAGVEC
-4978 RSQHIDFKLL
+4978 RSQHVDFKLL

-5036 DYLTTTPERLV
+5036 DYLTTTPEKLV
-5047 AEVIA
+5047 AEVI